1 VNYFSI
7 VVQYNNYI
15 RVHNIQISI
24 QPIIHLARDQ
34 IICNIIKII
43 YNKQMFV
50 KISGQKGLRINNN
63 N

>member
-50 KISGQKGLRINNN
+50 KISRLKGLRINNN
-63 N
+63 T